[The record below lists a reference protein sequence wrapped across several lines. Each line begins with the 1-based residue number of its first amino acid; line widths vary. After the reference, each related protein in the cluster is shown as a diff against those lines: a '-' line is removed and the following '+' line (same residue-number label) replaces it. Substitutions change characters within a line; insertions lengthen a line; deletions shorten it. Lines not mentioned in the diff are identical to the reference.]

1 VVSQIPFLY
10 GKFKFNIAGQNG
22 DCKSCG
28 CGFALTDFHCDIS
41 LSTLVVLIIQAGVER
56 MLEDK
61 LLIFRLK
68 RADEQALRQIYEK
81 YKDTLL
87 TVAVL
92 LLQDKNKA
100 EDILHDVFVSFAED
114 VRQLHLY
121 GRLKGYLVSCLVSR
135 ARDIYRE
142 KMYRV
147 VGLDS
152 TGPIRAETGGSAKVV
167 IGDEEMRPL
176 ADGLAQLPFQ
186 QREVI
191 ILRLQGGMGFRQ
203 IAELQGV
210 SVSTVRGRCRYGLD
224 RLQAILDGEP
234 AE

>member
-1 VVSQIPFLY
+1 
-10 GKFKFNIAGQNG
+10 
-22 DCKSCG
+22 
-28 CGFALTDFHCDIS
+28 
-41 LSTLVVLIIQAGVER
+41 

-68 RADEQALRQIYEK
+68 RVDERALRRIYEK

-87 TVAVL
+87 TVATL

-114 VRQLHLY
+114 VRQFHLY
-121 GRLKGYLVSCLVSR
+121 RSLKGYLVSCLVSR

-152 TGPIRAETGGSAKVV
+152 AGPIKAEAGGSNEAV

-176 ADGLAQLPFQ
+176 TDGLAQLPFQ

-191 ILRLQGGMGFRQ
+191 ILRLQGGMKFCQ
-203 IAELQGV
+203 IAKLQEI
-210 SVSTVRGRCRYGLD
+210 SISTVRGRYRYGLD
-224 RLQAILDGEP
+224 RLRLILDGKP

>member
-1 VVSQIPFLY
+1 VIL
-10 GKFKFNIAGQNG
+10 A
-22 DCKSCG
+22 C
-28 CGFALTDFHCDIS
+28 

-61 LLIFRLK
+61 LLIFRV
-68 RADEQALRQIYEK
+68 RRGDEQALRQIYEK
-81 YKDTLL
+81 HKDTLL
-87 TVAVL
+87 TVATL

-100 EDILHDVFVSFAED
+100 EDILQDVFVSFAED
-114 VRQLHLY
+114 VRQFHLY
-121 GRLKGYLVSCLVSR
+121 GSLKSYLVSCLVSR

-152 TGPIRAETGGSAKVV
+152 AGPIKAEAGGSTEAV

-176 ADGLAQLPFQ
+176 TDGLAQLPFQ

-191 ILRLQGGMGFRQ
+191 ILRLQGGMRFRQ
-203 IAELQGV
+203 IAQLQKV
-210 SVSTVRGRCRYGLD
+210 SVSTVRGRYRYGLD
-224 RLQAILDGEP
+224 RLQSILDGEP
-234 AE
+234 VE

>member
-1 VVSQIPFLY
+1 
-10 GKFKFNIAGQNG
+10 
-22 DCKSCG
+22 
-28 CGFALTDFHCDIS
+28 
-41 LSTLVVLIIQAGVER
+41 

-68 RADEQALRQIYEK
+68 QADGQALRQIYEK

-87 TVAVL
+87 TLAAL

-114 VRQLHLY
+114 VRQFHLY
-121 GRLKGYLVSCLVSR
+121 RSLKGYLVSRLVSR

-152 TGPIRAETGGSAKVV
+152 AGPIKAEAGGPTEAVF
-167 IGDEEMRPL
+167 GDEEMRPL
-176 ADGLAQLPFQ
+176 TDGLAQLPFQ

-191 ILRLQGGMGFRQ
+191 ILRLQGGMRFRQ
-203 IAELQGV
+203 IAELQKV
-210 SVSTVRGRCRYGLD
+210 SVSTVRGRYRYGLD
-224 RLQAILDGEP
+224 KLQSILDGWA